1 MLHLNHNDNKPIY
14 QQIKHQ
20 IKHLILKDALKPD
33 MKLPSVREL
42 SAHLAINPNT
52 IQRAYRE
59 LESEGYIYTIRAKG
73 NFVAKIDNSTLKK
86 HCDNLFYS
94 LDKTLIELK
103 NSGIGIDEIILRVN
117 ELYNKGGKNDD

>member
-14 QQIKHQ
+14 QQIKQ
-20 IKHLILKDALKPD
+20 QLKQLILKNALKPD
-33 MKLPSVREL
+33 VKLPSVREL

-86 HCDNLFYS
+86 HCDNLFCT
-94 LDKTLIELK
+94 LDKTINELK
-103 NSGIGIDEIILRVN
+103 NSGIDIDDITRHVN
-117 ELYNKGGKNDD
+117 KLYNKGGKNDD